1 MGQKEQYRQY
11 VEALA
16 IENDTDRDQALAAL
30 LTPDF
35 VAHDLKEVV
44 PPGGVDSLKA
54 FRRLVKCAFPD
65 QVMVIE
71 DLIEEGDRVVSRQT
85 LTATHRGPYQGIPPT
100 GARVSLELMEI
111 VRFRQG
117 RIAERWVT
125 FDRGG
130 LFTQLRRGE

>member
-1 MGQKEQYRQY
+1 
-11 VEALA
+11 
-16 IENDTDRDQALAAL
+16 
-30 LTPDF
+30 
-35 VAHDLKEVV
+35 
-44 PPGGVDSLKA
+44 
-54 FRRLVKCAFPD
+54 
-65 QVMVIE
+65 MVIE

-85 LTATHRGPYQGIPPT
+85 LIATHRGPYQGIPPT